1 MLRIVVRDDP
11 AALGITEDVLIE
23 EINEIDEDTTQ
34 FVLAVTNKS
43 IFYIYFLFDVR
54 YYIFCEMIFFSTNSS
69 FLLRN
74 GK

>member
-34 FVLAVTNKS
+34 FVLAVTNKQNPFLHIY
-43 IFYIYFLFDVR
+43 IFIFDVR
-54 YYIFCEMIFFSTNSS
+54 YYIFC
-69 FLLRN
+69 
-74 GK
+74 